1 MYVPV
6 LDGGPD
12 CRRMS
17 SLDILLG
24 PSGVVDLEDIE
35 IVCEVMEAFR
45 LLIDPAMEGL
55 GMAVEFLFDVGAVLG
70 RLKERRSLAYQRRRA
85 FMRKLDS
92 NFNSIFLEVFWLK

>member
-1 MYVPV
+1 
-6 LDGGPD
+6 
-12 CRRMS
+12 MS

-70 RLKERRSLAYQRRRA
+70 RLKERRSLAYQRRRP
-85 FMRKLDS
+85 FVQKFD
-92 NFNSIFLEVFWLK
+92 NFNSILEVFWLRILGLH

>member
-1 MYVPV
+1 
-6 LDGGPD
+6 
-12 CRRMS
+12 MS

-70 RLKERRSLAYQRRRA
+70 RLKERRSLAYQRRQP
-85 FMRKLDS
+85 FVQKFDD
-92 NFNSIFLEVFWLK
+92 FNSIFFKVFFLRLLV